1 MTDPT
6 PTAVAEP
13 TPLDAPTLHLARW
26 SCSTGSN
33 TQSRGVV
40 VITAGD
46 HRWQATADG
55 NGPIAALF
63 RAVDSA
69 VQDVLQGHP
78 RLLAFNVH
86 ALSEGADAEARVTI
100 ELGPPSGAEGAR
112 SEGTYAG
119 CAESSNII
127 AASVE
132 SYVDAINHLLAED
145 HWAGATEEAGN
156 RREVLDDTAP
166 ATEIDRT
173 AAGQLDNTSWFER

>member
-6 PTAVAEP
+6 PTSVAEP
-13 TPLDAPTLHLARW
+13 IPLDAPALHLARW
-26 SCSTGSN
+26 TCSTGSN

-63 RAVDSA
+63 RAVDTA

-78 RLLAFNVH
+78 RLLAFNVR

-100 ELGPPSGAEGAR
+100 ELGPPSDAEGAR

-119 CAESSNII
+119 CAESGNII

-156 RREVLDDTAP
+156 WREAQPRAVPETQVDHS
-166 ATEIDRT
+166 
-173 AAGQLDNTSWFER
+173 AGQLDSTAWFER